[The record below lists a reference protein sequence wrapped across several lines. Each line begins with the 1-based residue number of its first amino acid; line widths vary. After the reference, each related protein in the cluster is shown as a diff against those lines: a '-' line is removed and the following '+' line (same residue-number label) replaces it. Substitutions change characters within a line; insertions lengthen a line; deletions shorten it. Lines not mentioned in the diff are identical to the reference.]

1 MRYKKGESGNP
12 KGRPAGS
19 ANKTTEA
26 IRATVNQFI
35 NDNLPNIQA
44 EYENLEAKDK
54 LEFLNKLLAYV
65 LPKLQAVEMDATVQQ
80 APIDISK
87 LSGKQAADLLTEILK

>member
-1 MRYKKGESGNP
+1 MRFKKGQSGNP
-12 KGRPAGS
+12 QGRPPGT

-26 IRATVNQFI
+26 IRATVNKFI
-35 NDNLPNIQA
+35 SDNLPNIQA

>member
-1 MRYKKGESGNP
+1 MAFKKGNSGNP

-35 NDNLPNIQA
+35 SDNLPNIQN
-44 EYENLEAKDK
+44 EFDQMESKDK